1 MNIADFFKIQ
11 TKNDILYLKLKNRW
25 SDSVATAIGNDFKTI
40 YADAVDGF
48 KGQPFYSLIE
58 LAPEFKPV
66 DIKVKEL
73 MSFGMQYSN
82 TRNLKRSVQIMP
94 DALQRLALQDAAQKA
109 QHNNFRIIVSSL
121 EEGLQKIEELKGL

>member
-1 MNIADFFKIQ
+1 
-11 TKNDILYLKLKNRW
+11 
-25 SDSVATAIGNDFKTI
+25 
-40 YADAVDGF
+40 
-48 KGQPFYSLIE
+48 

-73 MSFGMQYSN
+73 MSFVMQYSN

-94 DALQRLALQDAAQKA
+94 DALQRMALQDAAPKA

-121 EEGLQKIEELKGL
+121 EEGLQIIEELKGL

>member
-1 MNIADFFKIQ
+1 
-11 TKNDILYLKLKNRW
+11 
-25 SDSVATAIGNDFKTI
+25 
-40 YADAVDGF
+40 
-48 KGQPFYSLIE
+48 

-94 DALQRLALQDAAQKA
+94 DALQRMALQDAAQKA

-121 EEGLQKIEELKGL
+121 EEGLQKIKELKGL